1 MPAGFT
7 DMRCRRCPRE
17 GIVTM
22 RILYFLNGSNFT
34 GAGGME
40 YHLIDITAWM
50 QRKGIETAVAVRK
63 GTYLQTHLLRDRQNI
78 FPLQWTGIAKIVGLF
93 QAGRA
98 ILNFAPD
105 VISIN
110 RERDIKRV
118 YFITRFLGPFLKMRP
133 KLVAIFQN
141 VGIGFG
147 SSFDLSRLDGLIFT
161 NNYTKQEFISGNSR
175 AERKSRIIYYGIPMP
190 EIDPA
195 RKIDPG
201 RPRRFFKNAVFP
213 LIGMIGNFRKNQT
226 ELIDAAYHLKGKCG
240 DFTIAFIGSGTD
252 EQLRPLK
259 EKIAR
264 LGLEKHFLFTGAV
277 DHDRMTDVFYDLDLS
292 VSTNRREAFGIVF
305 IESLASYT
313 PLVTFD
319 SGGPVE
325 ILDKGGGVLVH
336 GGAEEMANALCDLIL
351 DHEKRMAMGREGRS
365 VAERYFS
372 INAMGEQHNR
382 FYRDLLGEKVQ
393 E

>member
-1 MPAGFT
+1 MPFPDQRAK
-7 DMRCRRCPRE
+7 D
-17 GIVTM
+17 VNTM
-22 RILYFLNGSNFT
+22 RVLYFLNGSNFT

-50 QRKGIETAVAVRK
+50 ARKGIETAIAVRK
-63 GTYLQTHLLRDRQNI
+63 GTYLQEHLLRGRPNV
-78 FPLQWTGIAKIVGLF
+78 FPLHWTGIAKVIAFF
-93 QAGRA
+93 QVARA
-98 ILNFAPD
+98 IRQFSPD
-105 VISIN
+105 IINTN

-118 YFITRFLGPFLKMRP
+118 YYITKLLGPFMKKRP
-133 KLVAIFQN
+133 KILAIFQN

-147 SSFDLSRLDGLIFT
+147 DSFDLSKLDGLIFT
-161 NNYTKQEFISGNSR
+161 NNYTKQEFISGNAR
-175 AERKSRIIYYGIPMP
+175 AERKARIIYYGIPLP

-195 RKIDPG
+195 RKLDPG
-201 RPRRFFKNAVFP
+201 RPRRFFKDAAFP
-213 LIGMIGNFRKNQT
+213 LIGMVGNFRKNQT
-226 ELIDAAYHLKGKCG
+226 ELVDAAYHLKAKCR
-240 DFTIAFIGSGTD
+240 DFTIALIGSGTD
-252 EQLRPLK
+252 EQIGPLK

-277 DHDRMTDVFYDLDLS
+277 DHARMPDVFYDLDIS

-319 SGGPVE
+319 SGGPLE

-336 GGAEEMANALCDLIL
+336 GGAEEMADALCGLIA
-351 DHEKRMAMGREGRS
+351 DQEKRKALGREGRD

-372 INAMGEQHNR
+372 IDAMGEGHLQ
-382 FYRDLLGEKVQ
+382 FYEDVLRP
-393 E
+393 